1 VKSLNSKLA
10 VFVTVILA
18 VSAMLLTGIAYF
30 RMRAESLEQ
39 LQREVKA
46 VADRQ
51 ASLIGEWLG
60 AKRRII
66 AATAPVGLESDP
78 RPSLMRAKIAGEFG
92 PVYIGMPDK
101 RMILAD
107 PNTPLPPNFDPTV
120 RPWWKLALE
129 RDALVITAPF
139 MSVSDRK
146 LVVTIAEPIKRD
158 GTLVGVIGA
167 NVILDSLVQS
177 VLSLKVVGD
186 SYAFLVAKDGT
197 VIAHR
202 EGDLVLKPIATS
214 IPELAPER
222 IAAIAASG
230 DMVDVSDHGHSV
242 FAVIRP
248 VPGSEWYF
256 GLVVDRAVAL
266 APLNA
271 LLYMLIGTTVV
282 VVLVALFLSGL
293 GMRKLLNDVV
303 RLRDAM
309 LNIARGEGDLTVRLA
324 VTSADEIGQA
334 AGAFNKFLE
343 RLHAMFKS
351 VKEQT
356 EHVTRD
362 MSIVAASTSQVVS
375 DFGRQTE
382 DLTATAATIEQVT
395 VSITHIADTVRD
407 TESAMQR
414 ADMQS
419 STSAESV
426 EHVTREIGRIADTVG
441 NLSAVVGRLGSRS
454 DEIAGIVGAIKG
466 IAEQTN
472 LLALNAAIEAA
483 RAGEQGRGFA
493 VVADEVRKLAER
505 TAASTVEI
513 SHMIDSIRGEMTN
526 ALTGMDEARRI
537 VDSGVELAEQTTAG
551 ISSIREQVSDVVSR
565 MSNISDATS
574 EQASATTE
582 MAKRAEQVNTMIQS
596 SSNALR
602 EADEALRN
610 ANERA
615 AKLAEIVGRFRL

>member
-1 VKSLNSKLA
+1 MKSLNTKLA
-10 VFVTVILA
+10 VFVTVVLA

-39 LQREVKA
+39 LQREVRA
-46 VADRQ
+46 VSGRQ

-66 AATAPVGLESDP
+66 EATAPAGLESDP

-101 RMILAD
+101 RMIQAD
-107 PNTPLPPNFDPTV
+107 PNTPIPPNFDPTV

-146 LVVTIAEPIKRD
+146 LVVTIAEPIKRN

-167 NVILDSLVQS
+167 NVILDSLVQN

-186 SYAFLVAKDGT
+186 SYAFLIAKDGT

-202 EGDLVLKPIATS
+202 EGDLVLKPISTS
-214 IPELAPER
+214 IPELTPER
-222 IAAIAASG
+222 TATVAATG
-230 DMVDVSDHGHSV
+230 EMVEVTDHGRTD

-256 GLVVDRAVAL
+256 GLVVDRTAAL

-271 LLYMLIGTTVV
+271 LLYTLIGTTVV
-282 VVLVALFLSGL
+282 VVLVALFLSSL
-293 GMRKLLNDVV
+293 GMRKLLDDVV
-303 RLRDAM
+303 RLRDAL
-309 LNIARGEGDLTVRLA
+309 LNIAQGEGDLTARLA
-324 VTSADEIGQA
+324 VTSTDEIGQA

-362 MSIVAASTSQVVS
+362 ISVVAASTSQVVS

-407 TESAMQR
+407 TESAMQK
-414 ADMQS
+414 ADIQS

-454 DEIAGIVGAIKG
+454 DEIAGIVGAIRG

-513 SHMIDSIRGEMTN
+513 SHMIDSIRSEMSN
-526 ALTGMDEARRI
+526 AMTGMDEARRI
-537 VDSGVELAEQTTAG
+537 VDSGVELAEQTTTG
-551 ISSIREQVSDVVSR
+551 INSIREQVSDVVSR
-565 MSNISDATS
+565 MSNISDATT

-602 EADEALRN
+602 DADEALRN